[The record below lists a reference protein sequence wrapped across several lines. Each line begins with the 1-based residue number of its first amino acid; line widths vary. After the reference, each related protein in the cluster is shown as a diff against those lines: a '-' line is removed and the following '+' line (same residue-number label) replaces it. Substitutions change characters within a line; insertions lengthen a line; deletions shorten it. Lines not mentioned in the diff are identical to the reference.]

1 MFLLDIGLATISK
14 DLQCNSIDPEV
25 EGMVHSH
32 FKFKRRV
39 INADV
44 VGYHINKIKKP
55 CSWCIL
61 FIKEVI

>member
-32 FKFKRRV
+32 LEFKRRV

-44 VGYHINKIKKP
+44 VGYHINKI
-55 CSWCIL
+55 
-61 FIKEVI
+61 